1 MGKKRVLSL
10 ILMLMIVVCCVTEAV
25 VIGQL
30 KAENAAMR
38 ADIQALTEADEV
50 QGTSIDAIN
59 GELAMMEEEESPDL
73 YLPRDIYVCSGLT
86 MELYNDCVA
95 VGYDPDEYDFYW
107 ECEIGDCMNEKWRVK
122 ATDHQVGDYML
133 TLHVYNMQMEE
144 VASVIST
151 VHVIPNAFDRDDIG
165 NLKVVT
171 IGDDLSAG
179 TDWYAY
185 TRSLSLDK
193 LSYLGT
199 LGADDNL
206 KHEGRVG
213 ITAGD
218 YLAGTHY
225 GQPAESPFINPAT
238 GEFDW
243 AYYTETTG
251 IEPDVVQIFLGIN
264 GLEMDPTANADGI
277 FGIVDK
283 IREADAAIPIVLI
296 EPIYPADQNG
306 MARQQNISGYEE
318 LHGMWAVSR
327 ERMVF
332 NLLKEI
338 DARAASYDNLTL
350 VPTGVMFDRDYGF
363 DQELLQENPHSE
375 VMEAMPA
382 EGVYPSDGGYDQIGD
397 SIYSALCYLVGMEL
411 VQTTHEE
418 ETGE

>member
-107 ECEIGDCMNEKWRVK
+107 ECEIGDCMNEKWRVRADDSK
-122 ATDHQVGDYML
+122 VGDYML

-151 VHVIPNAFDRDDIG
+151 VHVIPNAFDREDIG

-179 TDWYAY
+179 TDWYGY
-185 TRSLSLDK
+185 TRSLSQDK

-225 GQPAESPFINPAT
+225 GQPTESPFINPAT

-243 AYYTETTG
+243 AYYTDTND
-251 IEPDVVQIFLGIN
+251 IEPDVVQIFLGTN
-264 GLEMDPTANADGI
+264 GLEMDSTANADSI

-283 IREADAAIPIVLI
+283 IREADATIPIVLI

-306 MARQQNISGYEE
+306 MARQQNINGYEE

-363 DQELLQENPHSE
+363 EQELLQENPHSE